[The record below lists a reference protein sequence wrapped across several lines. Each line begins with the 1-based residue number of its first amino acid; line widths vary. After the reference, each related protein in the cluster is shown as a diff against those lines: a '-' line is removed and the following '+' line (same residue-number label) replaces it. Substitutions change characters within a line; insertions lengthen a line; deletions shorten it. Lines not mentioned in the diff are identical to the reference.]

1 MKNIFYIAISVV
13 GGLAALAAV
22 GFAINALGLASLT
35 FWGPKYEEANRKIVQ
50 QSIRRQEGVNEG
62 LAALCLNMKLATDEG
77 QKQAYANLIVVQAGA
92 TGTELTGDTLNC
104 KAAAERVLGL

>member
-1 MKNIFYIAISVV
+1 MKNTLYAILWCS
-13 GGLAALAAV
+13 GGIAALAAV
-22 GFAINALGLASLT
+22 GFALNALGLASLT

-62 LAALCLNMKLATDEG
+62 LAALCLNMKLAEDEG
-77 QKQAYANLIVVQAGA
+77 QKQAYANMIVVQAGA
-92 TGTELTGDTLNC
+92 TGTELTGDSLNC